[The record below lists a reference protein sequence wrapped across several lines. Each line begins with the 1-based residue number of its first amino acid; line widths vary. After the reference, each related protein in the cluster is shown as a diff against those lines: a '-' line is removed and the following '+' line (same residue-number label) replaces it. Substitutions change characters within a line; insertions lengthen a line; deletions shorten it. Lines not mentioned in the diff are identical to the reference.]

1 MESIIKIASEQ
12 GFSESWAPADVAT
25 SPPTQK
31 LLDFIIPANTGTYD
45 LAKCWINVNAEVVP
59 SANTNETNI
68 TGLQPNSTALYN
80 NDIVT
85 QTDDA
90 GGNKVCTDFA
100 SIVRNAD
107 MFSANRGMV
116 ESISR
121 VNTLRQLLFNIE
133 NDKAEQHDGNMN
145 LGTFFGRRGP
155 SNGTSHLLQIMGSN
169 TSVAGTVDES
179 ITASNTRRDL
189 RIPLSDLF
197 GVGSALWN
205 SDVYGST
212 RIHLELDTSRLRIEQ
227 LGGSEDTTNFQPA
240 GQNRTYGAMLDNT
253 AASAALGGPPQLPIG
268 DDLGVDAPLVTAI
281 SYDDFEL
288 QMPFYVGQAVEVAF
302 TNTAGAQTAYAQI
315 SGVEY
320 NQGTNLTNPPAGT
333 RKVRIYTAGSL
344 YNNGTAAAENIT
356 GITVKALRSTAATD
370 KILINNAE
378 IVLTQLPS
386 VNGPDSIDY
395 RTYSTEE
402 TQGIAGLTSFNKQIM
417 VEPNAQ
423 NLLVAHCNSNETLP
437 SREWTSYRMSIDNVD
452 VSGNRD
458 IVYNKPLHRDRIA
471 RTFNNRGQNISN
483 FSLNAVKIGAQQAG
497 DANQLALYPIY
508 ETLPLTQAQKIVNFK
523 LNATAIQDVVFFKE
537 LQKTI

>member
-1 MESIIKIASEQ
+1 MESIIKISSEQ
-12 GFSESWAPADVAT
+12 GFAETWTPADVAT
-25 SPPTQK
+25 APPTQK

-59 SANTNETNI
+59 SANANEADI
-68 TGLQPNSTALYN
+68 TGLQANSTALYN
-80 NDIVT
+80 NDIVGE
-85 QTDDA
+85 TDVA
-90 GGNKVCTDFA
+90 GSNRVCGDFA

-133 NDKAEQHDGNMN
+133 NDKAEQHDGNLN

-169 TSVAGTVDES
+169 TSVGGTVDPT
-179 ITASNTRRDL
+179 ITADNTRRDL

-240 GQNRTYGAMLDNT
+240 GQNRTYGKMLDNT
-253 AASAALGGPPQLPIG
+253 AASAALGGPPQLPNG

-288 QMPFYVGQAVEVAF
+288 QMPFYVGQGIEVAF
-302 TNTAGAQTAYAQI
+302 TNTAGAQTRYAQI
-315 SGVEY
+315 TGIEY

-333 RKVRIYTAGSL
+333 RKVRLYTAGTL
-344 YNNGTAAAENIT
+344 YNNGTGAAENIT
-356 GITVKALRSTAATD
+356 GITIKALRSTAATD
-370 KILINNAE
+370 QIRINNAE

-402 TQGIAGLTSFNKQIM
+402 TQGIAGLTTFNKQIM

-458 IVYNKPLHRDRIA
+458 IVYNKPLHRDRIT

-483 FSLNAVKIGAQQAG
+483 FSLNAIKIGAQQAG

-508 ETLPLTQAQKIVNFK
+508 ETLPLTQAQKIINFK
-523 LNATAIQDVVFFKE
+523 LNAPAIQDVVFFKE

>member
-1 MESIIKIASEQ
+1 MESIIKISSEQ
-12 GFSESWAPADVAT
+12 GFAETWTPADVAT
-25 SPPTQK
+25 APPTQK

-45 LAKCWINVNAEVVP
+45 LGKCWINVNAEVVP
-59 SANTNETNI
+59 SANTNESAI

-80 NDIVT
+80 NDIVAE
-85 QTDDA
+85 TDVS
-90 GGNKVCTDFA
+90 GSNRVCGDFA

-133 NDKAEQHDGNMN
+133 NDKAEQHDGNLN

-169 TSVAGTVDES
+169 TSVGGTVDTS

-253 AASAALGGPPQLPIG
+253 AASAALGGPPQLPNG
-268 DDLGVDAPLVTAI
+268 NDLGVDAPLVTAI

-288 QMPFYVGQAVEVAF
+288 QMPFYVGQAVEVAL
-302 TNTAGAQTAYAQI
+302 TRTAGATTVYAQI
-315 SGVEY
+315 SGIEY
-320 NQGTNLTNPPAGT
+320 NQGTNLTNPPNGT

-344 YNNGTAAAENIT
+344 YKNNTGAAENIT

-370 KILINNAE
+370 QIRINNAE

-508 ETLPLTQAQKIVNFK
+508 ETLPLTQAQKIINFK
-523 LNATAIQDVVFFKE
+523 LNAPAIQDVVFFKE